1 VDSPHS
7 DPRRSRSTATN
18 IVPTS
23 TGAARAIGI
32 VIPELAGKFDG
43 LAMRVP
49 VADGSIVDMTV
60 ELEQDVSLEQV
71 KDAMY
76 QASQDSLKG
85 ILSYCTDPIVSGDI
99 IGNTHS
105 SIFDAELTQV
115 MGKRMVKVVS
125 WYDNEWEYSTRLRWQ
140 VIGN

>member
-1 VDSPHS
+1 MPGTVET
-7 DPRRSRSTATN
+7 RIAEL
-18 IVPTS
+18 
-23 TGAARAIGI
+23 GI

-105 SIFDAELTQV
+105 SIFDAEQYLSADSEIARATFF
-115 MGKRMVKVVS
+115 S
-125 WYDNEWEYSTRLRWQ
+125 SS
-140 VIGN
+140 